1 MEQPIKL
8 AIQELTELATLV
20 DNMVNSIEESDVEG
34 LPKCVEDVYY
44 KGKEMKEFSRG
55 IKGEL

>member
-1 MEQPIKL
+1 MDQPINL

-20 DNMVNSIEESDVEG
+20 DNMVNSIEESCIED

-44 KGKEMKEFSRG
+44 KGKEMKEFG
-55 IKGEL
+55 LMIKGEL